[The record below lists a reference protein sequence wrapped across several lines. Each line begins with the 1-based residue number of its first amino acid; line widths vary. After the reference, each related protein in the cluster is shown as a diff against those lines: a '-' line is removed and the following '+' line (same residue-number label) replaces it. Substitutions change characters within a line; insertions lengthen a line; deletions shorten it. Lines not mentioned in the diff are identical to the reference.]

1 MIASMLGI
9 LAGFILIMLGLILGV
24 HSDHKVIGVLIMFAG
39 LVSMLHFL
47 PYYKEY
53 KDEWRSGKRSTYQV
67 SITDTIKNLI

>member
-1 MIASMLGI
+1 MIASLIGI

-39 LVSMLHFL
+39 LASMVNFL

-53 KDEWRSGKRSTYQV
+53 KDEWGNGKLKRNRRTWRR
-67 SITDTIKNLI
+67 